1 MEGCVRDGVCA
12 TYESREFGG
21 QAEYGET
28 VTVLI
33 GASTGGVEVRQ
44 QWRQGKRVV
53 RGEWG
58 GCEWRTKC
66 LGWGV
71 C

>member
-33 GASTGGVEVRQ
+33 GASTGGVKVR
-44 QWRQGKRVV
+44 
-53 RGEWG
+53 
-58 GCEWRTKC
+58 
-66 LGWGV
+66 
-71 C
+71 